1 MRVKI
6 VVPVWG
12 KEYLNTFI
20 RVSLASQLSENNIPL
35 ISKKHKVEYV
45 VYTLKSDKSYLE
57 NTDSFKILKELVNIR
72 FEIIKKFKT
81 KDVYRIYGQIHVR
94 ELKKSSKI
102 NESVFLINS
111 DFVFSDG
118 FFSKTLEEIKSG
130 KKAVNIFCPRSNLE
144 SVSSILQSKFRESR
158 DVVNVSSEDL
168 TKIYLKN
175 IHKLM
180 AYHLLPKAENDY
192 FLPSSLMWRAK
203 NGSLFVRN
211 FHFHPILIYPNSIK
225 IKKMKMTIDD
235 GYLLDILELDEIIYQ
250 RNSNDYFAIE
260 LSSESTNYNP
270 IGKYSD
276 ANALFFYFM
285 TQNKSNFINYNQQV
299 TIGEITNTE
308 LINFQSQAI
317 KEVNRLATFVLYETS
332 RFKNSIRLYQ
342 IFQSY
347 RILSI
352 HFVKL
357 KAYIPFFIYSFFR
370 NIHKFIVRDI
380 FRVRNYF

>member
-1 MRVKI
+1 MRVKF

-81 KDVYRIYGQIHVR
+81 KDVYRIYGQIHRR

-118 FFSKTLEEIKSG
+118 FFSKTLEEIKFG

-175 IHKLM
+175 THKLM
-180 AYHLLPKAENDY
+180 AYHLLPKAENDD
-192 FLPSSLMWRAK
+192 FLPSSLIWRAK
-203 NGSLFVRN
+203 NGSLLVRN
-211 FHFHPILIYPNSIK
+211 FHFHPILINPNSIK

-235 GYLLDILELDEIIYQ
+235 GYLLDILEEDEIIYQ
-250 RNSNDYFAIE
+250 RNSNEYFAIE
-260 LSSESTNYNP
+260 LSSESLNYSP

-308 LINFQSQAI
+308 FINLQSQAI
-317 KEVNRLATFVLYETS
+317 KEVSRLATFVLYETS

-370 NIHKFIVRDI
+370 NIHRFIVRDI